1 MGLLELSDKFPVHLF
16 SSFFHLRW
24 AKVSKHSK
32 IYESWKPN
40 PSSLCFLL
48 SSTPKPELSCL
59 IKLQYE
65 YIYPTTYVLLVNA
78 YIALEKINSCKIS
91 SFCSLFSSL
100 TQNPNIHVWSNFNIN
115 SLCQIIC
122 KILMTNINLKW

>member
-1 MGLLELSDKFPVHLF
+1 MRVGSQILPLYVFF
-16 SSFFHLRW
+16 SPPPQNLNSH
-24 AKVSKHSK
+24 V
-32 IYESWKPN
+32 
-40 PSSLCFLL
+40 
-48 SSTPKPELSCL
+48 L

-100 TQNPNIHVWSNFNIN
+100 TQNPNIHV
-115 SLCQIIC
+115 
-122 KILMTNINLKW
+122 